1 MFYGYKTHILS
12 SYWFQ
17 TVTKSMFFFCQKY
30 QSISSRIFE
39 NIPENGPEY
48 SHRNLL
54 TIARYLVT
62 ADNGQCRA
70 MTGYDWLCMVM
81 YGYVWL
87 CMTKYVYV
95 WLCRAMYGYVG
106 LCMAMYGFVGLCRA
120 MSGYVWL
127 CMAM

>member
-1 MFYGYKTHILS
+1 MDYSKDKEETSRMFYGYKTHILS

-17 TVTKSMFFFCQKY
+17 TVKKSVFFLCQKY

-54 TIARYLVT
+54 AIARYLVT

-70 MTGYDWLCMVM
+70 MTGYDWLCMAM
-81 YGYVWL
+81 YGYIGL

-95 WLCRAMYGYVG
+95 WLYRAMYGY
-106 LCMAMYGFVGLCRA
+106 LWLCRA
-120 MSGYVWL
+120 M
-127 CMAM
+127 